1 VCLDIDTYIII
12 NMKNIEIYEVQQCFK
27 RILSVDYVL
36 VSVSSDTIKGGTM
49 RLQQCRNIAVIITI
63 LLMVGGC
70 ASLPTDF
77 ERIVTHAYT
86 DTDNTRLGQS
96 SQAEKLAHP
105 GQSAF
110 HLLNNGLDAFVARAA
125 LAQVAERSIDTQ
137 YYMIHNDVVG
147 SLFIDQLLK
156 AAARGVRVRLLV
168 DDIDQGGRDF
178 GTAALDSYP
187 NIEVRIFNPFG
198 RNAGRTAQYVT
209 GFGKQTRRGHNKS
222 FTVDSQATILGGR
235 NIGDEYFEADP
246 EFGFLDLDVLSFGP
260 VARSVGESFDLY
272 WNSELNYPISV
283 LVDKL
288 PTPQEID
295 QRRKEFDAF
304 IAQQAES
311 EYLQQLKNSDLAKD
325 IRLNQVDFY
334 WGIGNV
340 IADDPQKV
348 TQATDDTQYHLSEQ
362 LKPYLADI
370 QKELIILS
378 PYFVP
383 GKPGMAFFK
392 TLRDKGVRVKILT
405 NALSSTDVS
414 VVHAGYSKYRKEL
427 LRMGVELYELNKN
440 ITQKER
446 TEMQEGSVGHSK
458 ASLHAK
464 SFVFDRKRVFIGS
477 FNLDAQ
483 SRIQNTEIGVV
494 FDSVDIATRM
504 AEGFDQNINQAA
516 FRLELVTGAN
526 GSEQILWH
534 GLIDGQPDVLKV
546 DPYTGFWKRFGVG
559 FLRILP
565 IESLL

>member
-1 VCLDIDTYIII
+1 
-12 NMKNIEIYEVQQCFK
+12 MW
-27 RILSVDYVL
+27 
-36 VSVSSDTIKGGTM
+36 
-49 RLQQCRNIAVIITI
+49 LQQCRNMAVMITI
-63 LLMVGGC
+63 LLMMGGC

-77 ERIVTHAYT
+77 ERTETHAYT
-86 DTDNTRLGQS
+86 DTDNTLIGQA

-105 GQSAF
+105 GQSGF
-110 HLLNNGLDAFVARAA
+110 HLLGNGLDAFVARAA
-125 LAQVAERSIDTQ
+125 LAQAAERSIDTQ

-178 GTAALDSYP
+178 GTAVLDSYP

-198 RNAGRTAQYVT
+198 RNTGRTMQFVT

-246 EFGFLDLDVLSFGP
+246 ELSFVDLDVLSFGP
-260 VARSVGESFDLY
+260 VARSVAASFDQY
-272 WNSELNYPISV
+272 WNSELSYPISV

-295 QRRKEFDAF
+295 QRRKEFDDF
-304 IAQQAES
+304 IAQQADS
-311 EYLQQLKNSDLAKD
+311 EYVQHLKNSDLANR
-325 IRLNQVDFY
+325 IRQSQVDYY
-334 WGIGNV
+334 WGDGHV
-340 IADDPQKV
+340 IADDPQKL
-348 TQATDDTQYHLSEQ
+348 THSTDDTQYHLSEQ
-362 LKPYLADI
+362 LKPYLLDI
-370 QKELIILS
+370 EKELIIFS

-383 GKPGMAFFK
+383 GKPGVAFFK

-414 VVHAGYSKYRKEL
+414 VVHAGYSKYRKDL
-427 LRMGVELYELNKN
+427 LRMNVKLYELNKN
-440 ITQKER
+440 LTKKER
-446 TEMQEGSVGHSK
+446 KEMKEGGVGRSK

-494 FDSVDIATRM
+494 FDSVDIAMHM
-504 AEGFDQNINQAA
+504 AEGFDQKINQAA
-516 FRLELVTGAN
+516 FRLELETDAN

-534 GLIDGQPDVLKV
+534 GLVDGQPRVFKV
-546 DPYTGFWKRFGVG
+546 DPYTDFWERFGVG

-565 IESLL
+565 IESIL

>member
-1 VCLDIDTYIII
+1 
-12 NMKNIEIYEVQQCFK
+12 
-27 RILSVDYVL
+27 
-36 VSVSSDTIKGGTM
+36 M
-49 RLQQCRNIAVIITI
+49 RLQIFRNMAVMIAI
-63 LLMVGGC
+63 LVMMVGC

-77 ERIVTHAYT
+77 ERTETRAFT
-86 DTDNTRLGQS
+86 DTDDTLIGQA

-105 GQSAF
+105 GQSGF
-110 HLLNNGLDAFVARAA
+110 HVLGNGLDAFVARAA
-125 LAQVAERSIDTQ
+125 LARVAERSIDTQ

-147 SLFIDQLLK
+147 SLFINELLK

-178 GTAALDSYP
+178 GTAVLDSYP
-187 NIEVRIFNPFG
+187 NLEVRIFNPFG
-198 RNAGRTAQYVT
+198 RNVGRTVQYLT

-246 EFGFLDLDVLSFGP
+246 EFGFLDIDVLSVGP
-260 VARSVGESFDLY
+260 VARSVSESFDLY
-272 WNSELNYPISV
+272 WNSELSYPISV

-295 QRRKEFDAF
+295 QRRKEFDDF
-304 IAQQAES
+304 IAQQADS
-311 EYLQQLKNSDLAKD
+311 EYVQHLKNSALANN
-325 IRLNQVDFY
+325 IRQGRIDYY
-334 WGIGNV
+334 WGHGNV
-340 IADDPQKV
+340 IADDPQKL
-348 TQATDDTQYHLSEQ
+348 THATDDTQYHLSQQ
-362 LKPYLADI
+362 LRPYLLDI
-370 QKELIILS
+370 EQELIILS

-383 GKPGMAFFK
+383 GKAGVAFFK
-392 TLRDKGVRVKILT
+392 TLRDKGIRVKILT

-414 VVHAGYSKYRKEL
+414 VVHAGYSKYRKDL

-440 ITQKER
+440 LNKKEPE
-446 TEMQEGSVGHSK
+446 EMKEGDGGSK

-464 SFVFDRKRVFIGS
+464 TFVFDRKRVFIGS

-494 FDSVDIATRM
+494 FDSVEIATGM
-504 AEGFDQNINQAA
+504 AERFDQKFDQIA
-516 FRLELVTGAN
+516 FRLELKKDIN

-534 GLIDGQPDVLKV
+534 GLVNGQKSVLKV

-559 FLRILP
+559 CLRILP
-565 IESLL
+565 IESIL

>member
-1 VCLDIDTYIII
+1 
-12 NMKNIEIYEVQQCFK
+12 M
-27 RILSVDYVL
+27 
-36 VSVSSDTIKGGTM
+36 M
-49 RLQQCRNIAVIITI
+49 TI
-63 LLMVGGC
+63 LLMMGGC

-77 ERIVTHAYT
+77 ERTESHAYT
-86 DTDNTRLGQS
+86 DTDNTRMGQAS
-96 SQAEKLAHP
+96 ISEKLAHP
-105 GQSAF
+105 GQSGF
-110 HLLNNGLDAFVARAA
+110 LVLGNGLDAFVARAA
-125 LAQVAERSIDTQ
+125 LAHMADKSIDTQ

-156 AAARGVRVRLLV
+156 AAARGVRVRLLI

-178 GTAALDSYP
+178 STAVLDSYP

-198 RNAGRTAQYVT
+198 RNTGRTAQYVT

-260 VARSVGESFDLY
+260 VARSVAASFDLY
-272 WNSELNYPISV
+272 WNSELSYPISV
-283 LVDKL
+283 LVEKL

-295 QRRKEFDAF
+295 QRRKEFDDF
-304 IAQQAES
+304 IAQQVDSA
-311 EYLQQLKNSDLAKD
+311 YLQHLKNSDLAND
-325 IRLNQVDFY
+325 IRQNQVVYY
-334 WGIGNV
+334 WGVGKV
-340 IADDPQKV
+340 IADDPQKL
-348 TQATDDTQYHLSEQ
+348 THATDDTQYHLSEQ

-370 QKELIILS
+370 QKELIIFS

-383 GKPGMAFFK
+383 GKSGVAFFK

-414 VVHAGYSKYRKEL
+414 VVHAGYSKYRKDL

-440 ITQKER
+440 LTTKEPK
-446 TEMQEGSVGHSK
+446 EMQEGGVGRSK
-458 ASLHAK
+458 TSLHAK

-477 FNLDAQ
+477 FNLDAM

-516 FRLELVTGAN
+516 FRLELETGAN

-534 GLIDGQPDVLKV
+534 GLVDGQPRVLKV